1 MKKPLKKYELN
12 QCALYKCRSQRR
24 LEQLLHLEKGQLYRV
39 KDLIVYRSFAQKKKD
54 GSDRIINEPSE
65 KLKKIQRRILYLLS
79 KVQRPQWLISGEKR
93 KCYIDNAKYHMDST
107 YFLTADISK
116 FYDHCKRERVYRFFK
131 DKMLMSSDI
140 AKIMTDLTTYEGGIP
155 TGCPTSQ
162 IIAYYAYEDM
172 FKRLCGIAV
181 QNGCKFTLYVD
192 DITFSSSTPIEPL
205 KLVNLIGYELRRFD
219 HRIKKEKVKYYPK
232 GSFKVVTGVAIKD
245 HRLKVPNGLQKKIYD
260 NFMTLKECNYG
271 CYQIGELDYEKKLNS
286 LMGQLQSA
294 KSIENT
300 KFPEISRTVQFHMTK
315 TRHSKGST
323 GSAD

>member
-1 MKKPLKKYELN
+1 M
-12 QCALYKCRSQRR
+12 
-24 LEQLLHLEKGQLYRV
+24 
-39 KDLIVYRSFAQKKKD
+39 
-54 GSDRIINEPSE
+54 
-65 KLKKIQRRILYLLS
+65 
-79 KVQRPQWLISGEKR
+79 
-93 KCYIDNAKYHMDST
+93 
-107 YFLTADISK
+107 
-116 FYDHCKRERVYRFFK
+116 
-131 DKMLMSSDI
+131 
-140 AKIMTDLTTYEGGIP
+140 
-155 TGCPTSQ
+155 
-162 IIAYYAYEDM
+162 
-172 FKRLCGIAV
+172 GIAV

-192 DITFSSSTPIEPL
+192 DITFSNSTPIEPL

-232 GSFKVVTGVAIKD
+232 ENFKVVTGVATKD

-271 CYQIGELDYEKKLNS
+271 CYQIDELDYEKKLNS

-300 KFPEISRTVQFHMTK
+300 KFPEISWTVQFHMTK